1 MGNLNSIVKKILDN
15 GRGILAA
22 DESTGTMTKRL
33 QGVKVESLQKID

>member
-33 QGVKVESLQKID
+33 QGVKVESSPKND